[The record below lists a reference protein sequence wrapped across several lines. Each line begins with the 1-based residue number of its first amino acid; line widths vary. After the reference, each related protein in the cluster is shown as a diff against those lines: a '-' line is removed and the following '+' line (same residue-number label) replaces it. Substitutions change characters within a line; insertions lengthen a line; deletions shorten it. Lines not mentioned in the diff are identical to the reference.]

1 MTRSIR
7 QGLFAALAGFAV
19 LICLCYTGLAVVIAY
34 VTEDMLVER
43 LLEREARAIAGHVRR
58 HGGLPPARNELI
70 AVYPRHADLPAV
82 VRNAVRPS
90 ERRAEVF
97 AGGGR
102 HYHAMALDLGT
113 RRIWLLADVAPLL
126 VVSKVIQDVGGVLIF
141 VALGLVA
148 LALLLAWLLTR
159 RLVLPLQ
166 TLAAEARALRPGA
179 PIAFSARGRRDE
191 IGFLA
196 ERLETSFSELQ
207 AALRREH
214 AFTRDVGHELRTPLT
229 IMNNTLAARPLGSAE
244 AAQLQAGLDEIRNT
258 VDVLFALARAE
269 QVGTETFDLRA
280 CIEQC
285 LLRVLEEG
293 RRDAG
298 SWKLDLPERIEVAG
312 NPHLAALLVH
322 NCVGNAL
329 FHGGPDA
336 LLELAW
342 TGGRLVIANTMTP
355 GEPGRV
361 QGFSHGQNLL
371 ARVAGAMHWELDIHP
386 GPSRYRVEIRPA
398 AGKPPDFTAISPVPG

>member
-1 MTRSIR
+1 MAKSIR
-7 QGLFAALAGFAV
+7 QGLFTALAGFTV

-43 LLEREARAIAGHVRR
+43 LLEREARAIARHVEQ
-58 HGGLPPARNELI
+58 HGDIPSARNDLI
-70 AVYPRHADLPAV
+70 AVYASHAALPAV
-82 VRNAVRPS
+82 VRQAAGPA
-90 ERRAEVF
+90 EGRAEVF

-102 HYHAMALDLGT
+102 HYHLMALDLDA
-113 RRIWLLADVAPLL
+113 RRVYLLADVGPLL

-141 VALGLVA
+141 VALGLIA
-148 LALLLAWLLTR
+148 LALLLAWLLAR

-166 TLAAEARALRPGA
+166 TLAAEARALGPGSE
-179 PIAFSARGRRDE
+179 IAFSARGRPDE

-196 ERLETSFSELQ
+196 ERLETGFSELQ
-207 AALRREH
+207 AALEREH

-229 IMNNTLAARPLGSAE
+229 IMNNTLATRPIGDAE
-244 AAQLQAGLDEIRNT
+244 VVQLQAGLDEIRST

-269 QVGTETFDLRA
+269 RLGSERFDLRA

-293 RRDAG
+293 RWDA
-298 SWKLDLPERIEVAG
+298 SRWTLDLPERLEVAG

-329 FHGGPDA
+329 FHGGPQARLSLCWAD
-336 LLELAW
+336 
-342 TGGRLVIANTMTP
+342 GRLVIANTVTP
-355 GEPGRV
+355 GEPGRI

-371 ARVAGAMHWELDIHP
+371 ARVARAMHWELGFHP
-386 GPSRYRVEIRPA
+386 GPSSYRVEIRP
-398 AGKPPDFTAISPVPG
+398 TS

>member
-1 MTRSIR
+1 MARSIR
-7 QGLFAALAGFAV
+7 RGLFTALAGFTV

-43 LLEREARAIAGHVRR
+43 LLEREARAIARHVER
-58 HGGLPPARNELI
+58 HGGIPPARNDLI
-70 AVYPRHADLPAV
+70 AVYASHAALPSV
-82 VRNAVRPS
+82 VREAAGPA

-102 HYHAMALDLGT
+102 HYHLMALDLASAPAPG
-113 RRIWLLADVAPLL
+113 RLWLLADVAPLL

-141 VALGLVA
+141 VALGLIG
-148 LALLLAWLLTR
+148 LALLLAWLLAR
-159 RLVLPLQ
+159 RLVQPLQ
-166 TLAAEARALRPGA
+166 TLAAEVRALPPGG
-179 PIAFSARGRRDE
+179 PVAFSARGRPDE
-191 IGFLA
+191 IGYLA
-196 ERLETSFSELQ
+196 GRLEASFGELQ
-207 AALRREH
+207 AALQREH

-229 IMNNTLAARPLGSAE
+229 IMNNTLATRPLGEAE

-269 QVGTETFDLRA
+269 RLGSERFDLRA

-293 RRDAG
+293 RRDA
-298 SWKLDLPERIEVAG
+298 SRWTLALPDRLEVSG

-322 NCVGNAL
+322 NCVANAL
-329 FHGGPDA
+329 FHGGREARLDLGWA
-336 LLELAW
+336 
-342 TGGRLVIANTMTP
+342 GGRLVIANTLTP

-371 ARVAGAMHWELDIHP
+371 ARVAAAMRWELDVHP
-386 GPSRYRVEIRPA
+386 GPSSYRVDIRP
-398 AGKPPDFTAISPVPG
+398 TA

>member
-1 MTRSIR
+1 MARSIR
-7 QGLFAALAGFAV
+7 QGLFGALAGFTV

-43 LLEREARAIAGHVRR
+43 LLEREARAIARHVERY
-58 HGGLPPARNELI
+58 GGVPPARNELI
-70 AVYPRHADLPAV
+70 AVYPSHAALPAV
-82 VRNAVRPS
+82 VRQAVGPA

-102 HYHAMALDLGT
+102 HYHLMALDLPLAADT
-113 RRIWLLADVAPLL
+113 RRVWLLADVAPLL

-141 VALGLVA
+141 VALGLIA
-148 LALLLAWLLTR
+148 LALLLAWLLAR
-159 RLVLPLQ
+159 RLVQPLQ
-166 TLAAEARALRPGA
+166 VLAAEARALRPGG
-179 PIAFSARGRRDE
+179 PIAFSARGRPDE
-191 IGFLA
+191 IGYLA

-207 AALRREH
+207 AALQREH

-229 IMNNTLAARPLGSAE
+229 IMNNTLATRPLGSAE

-258 VDVLFALARAE
+258 VEVLFALARAE
-269 QVGTETFDLRA
+269 QVGCERFDLRA

-293 RRDAG
+293 RWDA
-298 SWKLDLPERIEVAG
+298 SRWTLDLPDRLEVVG

-329 FHGGPDA
+329 FHGGPEARLDLGWA
-336 LLELAW
+336 D
-342 TGGRLVIANTMTP
+342 GRLTIANTLTP

-371 ARVAGAMHWELDIHP
+371 ARVARAMRWELGFQP
-386 GPSRYRVEIRPA
+386 GASSYRVDIRPA
-398 AGKPPDFTAISPVPG
+398 L

>member
-1 MTRSIR
+1 MAKSIR
-7 QGLFAALAGFAV
+7 QGLFTALAGFTV

-43 LLEREARAIAGHVRR
+43 LLEREARAIARHVAQ
-58 HGGLPPARNELI
+58 HGSIPPARSDLI
-70 AVYPRHADLPAV
+70 AVYASHAALPAI
-82 VRNAVRPS
+82 VREAAGPA

-102 HYHAMALDLGT
+102 HYHLLALDLGT
-113 RRIWLLADVAPLL
+113 RRVWLLADVAPLL

-141 VALGLVA
+141 VALGLIA
-148 LALLLAWLLTR
+148 LALLLAWLLAR
-159 RLVLPLQ
+159 RLVQPLQ
-166 TLAAEARALRPGA
+166 TLAAEARALRPGG

-191 IGFLA
+191 IGYLA
-196 ERLETSFSELQ
+196 GRLETSFSELQ
-207 AALRREH
+207 AALQREH

-229 IMNNTLAARPLGSAE
+229 IMNNTLATRPVGDAE

-269 QVGTETFDLRA
+269 QLGSERFDLRA

-293 RRDAG
+293 RWDAG
-298 SWKLDLPERIEVAG
+298 RWTLDLPERLEVAG

-329 FHGGPDA
+329 FHGGPQARLGLSWAD
-336 LLELAW
+336 
-342 TGGRLVIANTMTP
+342 GRLVIANTVTE
-355 GEPGRV
+355 GEPGRI

-371 ARVAGAMHWELDIHP
+371 ARVARAMHWELGVHP
-386 GPSRYRVEIRPA
+386 GPSSYRVEIRPA
-398 AGKPPDFTAISPVPG
+398 G

>member
-1 MTRSIR
+1 MAKSIR
-7 QGLFAALAGFAV
+7 QGLFTALAGFTV

-43 LLEREARAIAGHVRR
+43 LLEREARAIARHVAQ
-58 HGGLPPARNELI
+58 HGSIPPARSDLI
-70 AVYPRHADLPAV
+70 AVYASHAALPAI
-82 VRNAVRPS
+82 VREAAGPA
-90 ERRAEVF
+90 EPRAEVF

-102 HYHAMALDLGT
+102 HYHLLALDLGT
-113 RRIWLLADVAPLL
+113 RRVWLLADVAPLL

-141 VALGLVA
+141 VALGLIA
-148 LALLLAWLLTR
+148 LALLLAWLLAR
-159 RLVLPLQ
+159 RLVQPLQ
-166 TLAAEARALRPGA
+166 TLAAEARALRPGG

-191 IGFLA
+191 IGYLA
-196 ERLETSFSELQ
+196 GRLETSFSELQ
-207 AALRREH
+207 AALQREH

-229 IMNNTLAARPLGSAE
+229 IMNNTLATRPVGDAE

-269 QVGTETFDLRA
+269 QLGSERFDLRA

-293 RRDAG
+293 RWDAG
-298 SWKLDLPERIEVAG
+298 RWTLDLPERLEVAG

-329 FHGGPDA
+329 FHGGPQARLGLSWAD
-336 LLELAW
+336 
-342 TGGRLVIANTMTP
+342 GRLVIANTVTE
-355 GEPGRV
+355 GEPGRI

-371 ARVAGAMHWELDIHP
+371 ARVARAMHWELGVHP
-386 GPSRYRVEIRPA
+386 GPSSYRVEIRPA
-398 AGKPPDFTAISPVPG
+398 G

>member
-1 MTRSIR
+1 MAKSIR
-7 QGLFAALAGFAV
+7 QGLFTALAGFTV

-43 LLEREARAIAGHVRR
+43 LLEREARAIARHVEQ
-58 HGGLPPARNELI
+58 HGDIPSARNDLI
-70 AVYPRHADLPAV
+70 AVYASHAALPAV
-82 VRNAVRPS
+82 VRQAAGPA
-90 ERRAEVF
+90 EGRAEVF

-102 HYHAMALDLGT
+102 HYHLMALDLDA
-113 RRIWLLADVAPLL
+113 RRVYLLADVGPLL

-141 VALGLVA
+141 VALGLIA
-148 LALLLAWLLTR
+148 LALLLAWLLAR

-166 TLAAEARALRPGA
+166 TLAAEARALGPGSE
-179 PIAFSARGRRDE
+179 IAFSARGRPDE

-207 AALRREH
+207 AALEREH

-229 IMNNTLAARPLGSAE
+229 IMNNTLATRPIGDVE
-244 AAQLQAGLDEIRNT
+244 AVQLQAGLDEIRNT

-269 QVGTETFDLRA
+269 RLGSERFDLRA

-293 RRDAG
+293 RWDA
-298 SWKLDLPERIEVAG
+298 SRWTLDLPERLEVAG

-329 FHGGPDA
+329 FHGGPQARLSLCWAD
-336 LLELAW
+336 
-342 TGGRLVIANTMTP
+342 GRLVIANTVTP
-355 GEPGRV
+355 GEPGRI

-371 ARVAGAMHWELDIHP
+371 ARVARAMHWELGFHP
-386 GPSRYRVEIRPA
+386 GPSSYRVEIRP
-398 AGKPPDFTAISPVPG
+398 TS